1 MEVPVQS
8 KSILELL
15 PPLRDRKGD
24 VPLLA
29 DHFLDKFNQK
39 TQKNIKGLTEAAITV
54 LDGYPWP
61 GNIRELKNMIERLVV
76 MTKEKKMIE
85 ENDLPFDLLLDT
97 DIITG
102 FERGNRENRGLAN

>member
-1 MEVPVQS
+1 M
-8 KSILELL
+8 L

-24 VPLLA
+24 IPLLA

-76 MTKEKKMIE
+76 MTKKDKMIE
-85 ENDLPFDLLLDT
+85 ENDLPFELLLDA

-102 FERGNRENRGLAN
+102 FERDEQENRGLAN